1 MSSAEL
7 KDRSNLHPSNQQLDY
22 RINAQDNP
30 MMSEDE
36 EKTGIQPSSDDGN
49 TSASEEFDW
58 EQDDPEDKT
67 DNEETLGKAKKS
79 FTFFFLSRKSSL
91 ISWIIFIFLTFA
103 SIAVCV
109 VIYVK
114 VKPQTDPT
122 LTSYNL
128 GLWFTFVAFM
138 FCISFATQCA
148 VEFIPW
154 IIKNFAGFLFS
165 RQTEILRARL
175 SYYMALRLYIK
186 LVGIGAWAWGS
197 WAFLRWHIQSPANG
211 QLPPYVATLERVMEI
226 LFLLALFLFVEKFIL
241 QLIVTSFHK
250 KAYGDRLQ
258 KNERALRILDKLK
271 RVKRT
276 MPQDFLL
283 KRIKRNKQRNQQT
296 SQNKMY
302 QADTEHNT
310 DKIKFKPIINTN
322 PGTPVSEEVLSTKQ
336 TVTFPPTHSLD
347 TLIPIPP
354 LNERHPDA
362 SKVVDEKA
370 MQEDVPLDLEK
381 DRGKDAKK
389 KGYLRNF
396 EKTQQPSRPTNKR
409 MNTGISGLSSNNSSI
424 LDAAFFNSWSIK
436 GGYNRLF
443 KESVLHQDPIRQAK
457 VLARDIY
464 HNIMGA
470 SPVRHYLIESDLYDF
485 FRTISEA
492 REAFHLFD
500 IDTNGDISKRELRA
514 GCIRIYRERKD
525 LARSMRDMSQVTGTL
540 DNILLVVFACI
551 WAVVVMAVFGVNV
564 ATQLT
569 PLWSAFIAASFIFG
583 SSAKD
588 AFESILFV
596 FVTHPFDTGDR
607 ILIDSENWTVASV
620 GLMVTTFLKWSGDVI
635 YVKNTVLATKYI
647 INCRRTGNTTEA
659 LDIQI
664 SYHTPTWKI
673 QALGDHMVKWANNYP
688 KLYTPNSTGVNIINL
703 ENLNRITLTFYFEHT
718 NNFQD
723 LGGRWL
729 RHNNFMMELKDELQ
743 RLCITYSKP
752 DQPVVHAF
760 PDTEETMSEEAKA
773 QLDRYRESE
782 ETLRRRYTTSG
793 AYRNVSSRYQNQA
806 DSASSQ
812 AGGGSGDGGGDSG
825 VAAAGAATVV
835 FTTGAM

>member
-1 MSSAEL
+1 
-7 KDRSNLHPSNQQLDY
+7 
-22 RINAQDNP
+22 
-30 MMSEDE
+30 
-36 EKTGIQPSSDDGN
+36 
-49 TSASEEFDW
+49 EEFDW
-58 EQDDPEDKT
+58 EEDDPEDKR
-67 DNEETLGKAKKS
+67 DNEETVSKPRKS

-91 ISWIIFIFLTFA
+91 ISWIIFIFLTLA

-109 VIYVK
+109 VIFVK

-128 GLWFTFVAFM
+128 ALWFTFVAFM
-138 FCISFATQCA
+138 FCISFITQCA

-165 RQTEILRARL
+165 RQDEVLRARL

-197 WAFLRWHIQSPANG
+197 WAFLRWHIQSPENG
-211 QLPPYVATLERVMEI
+211 QLPPYVSTLERVMEI

-250 KAYGDRLQ
+250 KAYGDRLE
-258 KNERALRILDKLK
+258 KNERALRTLDKLK

-283 KRIKRNKQRNQQT
+283 KRIKRNKQRTNT
-296 SQNKMY
+296 KVY
-302 QADTEHNT
+302 QADTEETSSKN
-310 DKIKFKPIINTN
+310 KFKPIINTN
-322 PGTPVSEEVLSTKQ
+322 PGTPVSEEVSSTRQ
-336 TVTFPPTHSLD
+336 NVTFPPTHSMD

-354 LNERHPDA
+354 LGERKL
-362 SKVVDEKA
+362 SRKLTDERSIEDEIKHE
-370 MQEDVPLDLEK
+370 QEE
-381 DRGKDAKK
+381 KK
-389 KGYLRNF
+389 KRNYLARMR
-396 EKTQQPSRPTNKR
+396 QKR
-409 MNTGISGLSSNNSSI
+409 MNTGLSGFSSNNSSI
-424 LDAAFFNSWSIK
+424 LDAAFFNSWNIK

-443 KESVLHQDPIRQAK
+443 KESVLQQDPIRQAK

-464 HNIMGA
+464 HNVMGNN
-470 SPVRHYLIESDLYDF
+470 PVRHYLIESDLYDF
-485 FRTISEA
+485 FRTINEA
-492 REAFHLFD
+492 REAFQLFD

-540 DNILLVVFACI
+540 DIILLVVFACI

-596 FVTHPFDTGDR
+596 FVIHPFDTGDR
-607 ILIDSENWTVASV
+607 ILVDSENWTVASV

-673 QALGDHMVKWANNYP
+673 QALGDHMVKWANTYP
-688 KLYTPNSTGVNIINL
+688 KLYTPNSAGVNIINL

-760 PDTEETMSEEAKA
+760 PDTEEPMSQEAMT
-773 QLDRYRESE
+773 QLERYRESE
-782 ETLRRRYTTSG
+782 EKLRRRYTNSG
-793 AYRNVSSRYQNQA
+793 TYRNVSSRYQNQA
-806 DSASSQ
+806 DSVSSGVDSG
-812 AGGGSGDGGGDSG
+812 AGGNSGDTGAS
-825 VAAAGAATVV
+825 AAGAATVV